1 MKSLTIF
8 FENVVDTEP
17 KVDKREEKA
26 QRKRE
31 KVELK
36 AKKKKS
42 AKLIINV

>member
-1 MKSLTIF
+1 MKSLTI

-31 KVELK
+31 KVNLK
-36 AKKKKS
+36 LRKRKAQS
-42 AKLIINV
+42 L

>member
-1 MKSLTIF
+1 MKSLTI

-31 KVELK
+31 NELK

>member
-1 MKSLTIF
+1 MKSLTI

-31 KVELK
+31 KANLK
-36 AKKKKS
+36 LRKRKAQS
-42 AKLIINV
+42 L